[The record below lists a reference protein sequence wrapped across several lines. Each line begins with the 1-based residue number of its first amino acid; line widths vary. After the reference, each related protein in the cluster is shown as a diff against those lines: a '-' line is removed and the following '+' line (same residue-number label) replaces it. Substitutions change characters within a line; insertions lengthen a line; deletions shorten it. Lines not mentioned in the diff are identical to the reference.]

1 MTDVADQVSVASDV
15 RLCFFQGRAELGLH
29 VTAVSDNWS
38 LSHFPF
44 FIEHRTSKILGAT
57 RAHDTVLATVH
68 GLVYPRG
75 VLLKLI
81 FKRRDCS
88 LLLLNLKL
96 MAGFERVLL
105 GF

>member
-1 MTDVADQVSVASDV
+1 M
-15 RLCFFQGRAELGLH
+15 LGLH
-29 VTAVSDNWS
+29 VTAVSDYWS

-44 FIEHRTSKILGAT
+44 FSEDRASEVLGAT

-75 VLLKLI
+75 VILKLVLQ
-81 FKRRDCS
+81 RRDCS

-105 GF
+105 GFQDLNLILLLAVKPVNLVL